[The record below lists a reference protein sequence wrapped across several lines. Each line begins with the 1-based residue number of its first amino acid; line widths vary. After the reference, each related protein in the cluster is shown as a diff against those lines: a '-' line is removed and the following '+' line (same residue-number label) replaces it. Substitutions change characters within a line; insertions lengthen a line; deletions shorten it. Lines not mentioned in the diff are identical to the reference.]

1 MRIAL
6 ALLVFPA
13 LAHAATYEVGPG
25 QTYTNIGDVPW
36 PTIAAGDTVNIHA
49 RPTPYA
55 EKFIVNATGTAS
67 SPILIQGIPDAT
79 GALPIL
85 DGNNAIEA
93 TNENGFQ
100 DDTRFIIKIGD
111 ASTPSNANGGAY
123 ITIQNLHIRNAN
135 PSYTFTSNREGAGVA
150 YDQNAAAIWLQHGD
164 HLTVRGCEIENNGN
178 GIFAAWGSGSPVSN
192 VLVEGNYLHDNGIP
206 NDAYEHNSY
215 IQVDTVLY
223 QFNHYAPPCPTC
235 QGNNLKDRSS
245 NMVARFNWIEGGE
258 RVMDL
263 VDNSNSQL
271 VSEPGYATSFVYGN
285 ILVKTDSA
293 GNNALVHFGGDSGTT
308 ANYRT
313 TLWFWNNTVVSTR
326 TGHTYLFQLDTSSQT
341 ANVVNNAI
349 ANAVGPPPQILASS
363 GVANFDHNWITTGYS
378 AGGTV
383 TDTNTLTG
391 TDPGF
396 VDLANG
402 DYHLASGS
410 PCINAAGALDPAL
423 ANYPLDHEY
432 LAPQQ
437 GIARANDGQLDIGA
451 YEFGT
456 PVTTTTTTGST
467 SSTTGTT
474 TATSTTTGTSSS
486 TSTSTSTTTSGSTT
500 STSTT
505 TGSSTSTST
514 SGSSGSSGTS
524 HTSSSSGS
532 TSGSAGASG
541 STGTTGSP
549 AVKGGCGCS
558 SGADLGFLAFGALL
572 LLRRKR

>member
-1 MRIAL
+1 MRIAIVI
-6 ALLVFPA
+6 LLLPA
-13 LAHAATYEVGPG
+13 LAHAATYDVGPG

-67 SPILIQGIPDAT
+67 APILIQGIPDSS

-85 DGNNAIEA
+85 DGANAIEA
-93 TNENGFQ
+93 TNETGFQ

-111 ASTPSNANGGAY
+111 ANTPSNPNGGAY
-123 ITIQNLHIRNAN
+123 ITIQGLHIRNAN
-135 PSYTFTSNREGAGVA
+135 PSYTFTSNHEGSGVA
-150 YDQNAAAIWLQHGD
+150 YDQNASGIWLQHGD
-164 HLTVRGCEIENNGN
+164 HLTVRGCELENNGN
-178 GIFAAWGSGSPVSN
+178 GIFGAWGSASPVSN
-192 VLVEGNYLHDNGIP
+192 VLIEGNYLHDNGIP

-215 IQVDTVLY
+215 IQVDTITY
-223 QFNHYAPPCPTC
+223 QYNWYAPPCPTC

-263 VDNSNSQL
+263 VDNSNAQL
-271 VSEPGYATSFVYGN
+271 VSEPGYATAYVYGN

-363 GVANFDHNWITTGYS
+363 GVATFDHNWITTGY
-378 AGGTV
+378 AQGGTV
-383 TDTNTLTG
+383 TETGTLTG

-410 PCINAAGALDPAL
+410 PCIDAAGALDSAL
-423 ANYPLDHEY
+423 AAYPLDHEY

-437 GIARANDGQLDIGA
+437 GIARENDGTLDLGA
-451 YEFGT
+451 YEYGT
-456 PVTTTTTTGST
+456 PVSTSTTT
-467 SSTTGTT
+467 SSTGTT
-474 TATSTTTGTSSS
+474 TATSTTSSASS
-486 TSTSTSTTTSGSTT
+486 TATSTAGSTGTSTSTTTSTGTTTAGSTSAG
-500 STSTT
+500 STSTGT
-505 TGSSTSTST
+505 SSSSSTTASAAA
-514 SGSSGSSGTS
+514 SGSSGS
-524 HTSSSSGS
+524 
-532 TSGSAGASG
+532 
-541 STGTTGSP
+541 TGSP
-549 AVKGGCGCS
+549 GVKGGCGCS
-558 SGADLGFLAFGALL
+558 SGADLGLLAFGALL
-572 LLRRKR
+572 LVRRRH